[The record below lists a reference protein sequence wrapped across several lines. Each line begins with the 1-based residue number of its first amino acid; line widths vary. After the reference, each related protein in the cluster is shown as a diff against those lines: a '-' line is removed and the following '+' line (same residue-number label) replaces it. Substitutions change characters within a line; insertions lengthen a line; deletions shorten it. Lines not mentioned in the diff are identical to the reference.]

1 LTALTAEFTVGEGK
15 LMTHDEPC
23 SMAPDDK
30 HDLISGTCSHLP
42 YLNTHLSVLVI
53 RQKEFHGCVV
63 IQPGTGRNLIK
74 KNMILYMDITDNGLM
89 MKYIFSAFR
98 IVTDMN

>member
-1 LTALTAEFTVGEGK
+1 MSPDYEKHPDLFYQMVTSFRSELSEYSSQCVGNSSERVPWLCGD
-15 LMTHDEPC
+15 T
-23 SMAPDDK
+23 
-30 HDLISGTCSHLP
+30 TR
-42 YLNTHLSVLVI
+42 YW
-53 RQKEFHGCVV
+53 KESY
-63 IQPGTGRNLIK
+63 Q

>member
-1 LTALTAEFTVGEGK
+1 MSPDYEKHPDLFYQMVTSFRSELSEYSSQCVGNSSERVPWLCGD
-15 LMTHDEPC
+15 T
-23 SMAPDDK
+23 
-30 HDLISGTCSHLP
+30 T
-42 YLNTHLSVLVI
+42 
-53 RQKEFHGCVV
+53 
-63 IQPGTGRNLIK
+63 GTGRNLIK

>member
-1 LTALTAEFTVGEGK
+1 MKKK
-15 LMTHDEPC
+15 LNKYNKC
-23 SMAPDDK
+23 
-30 HDLISGTCSHLP
+30 ISYCF
-42 YLNTHLSVLVI
+42 YLKNI
-53 RQKEFHGCVV
+53 
-63 IQPGTGRNLIK
+63 IK